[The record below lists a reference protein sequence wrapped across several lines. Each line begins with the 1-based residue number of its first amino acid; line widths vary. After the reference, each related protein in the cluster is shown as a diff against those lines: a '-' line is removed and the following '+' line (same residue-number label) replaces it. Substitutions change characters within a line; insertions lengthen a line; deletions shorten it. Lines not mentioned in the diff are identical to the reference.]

1 MTGSQF
7 QQRSTPT
14 GVAVRYVCFAVLST
28 AANFLV
34 QAMVLQTAPRS
45 GLMPS
50 ILAGTAA
57 GFALKYVL
65 DKNWIFFDRYS
76 SHGDEMSKVALYGLF
91 SVLTTLIFWGFEIA
105 FWTIWKTELAK
116 YTGGAIGLAIGYILK
131 YALDRKFV
139 FKPREA

>member
-1 MTGSQF
+1 MGSQF
-7 QQRSTPT
+7 QQRSTTAT
-14 GVAVRYVCFAVLST
+14 GVAVRYVVFAVLST
-28 AANFLV
+28 AANFFV
-34 QAMVLQTAPRS
+34 QAIVLQMAPWS

-50 ILAGTAA
+50 ILAGTVA

-65 DKNWIFFDRYS
+65 DKRWIFFDRYT
-76 SHGDEMSKVALYGLF
+76 SHRDEVSKVVLYGLF

-116 YTGGAIGLAIGYILK
+116 YTGGAIGLGIGYIAK

>member
-1 MTGSQF
+1 MMGSQF

-14 GVAVRYVCFAVLST
+14 GVALRYVAFAMLSI

-34 QAMVLQTAPRS
+34 QAIVLQIAPWS

-50 ILAGTAA
+50 IVAGTAA

-105 FWTIWKTELAK
+105 FWTLWKTELAK
-116 YTGGAIGLAIGYILK
+116 YTGGAIGLAIGYVSK

>member
-1 MTGSQF
+1 MGSQF
-7 QQRSTPT
+7 QQRSTST
-14 GVAVRYVCFAVLST
+14 GVALRYVAFAVLST

-34 QAMVLQTAPRS
+34 QAIVLQIAPRS

-91 SVLTTLIFWGFEIA
+91 GVLTTLIFWGFEIA
-105 FWTIWKTELAK
+105 FWTLWKTELAK
-116 YTGGAIGLAIGYILK
+116 YTGGAIGLAIGYVSK